1 MRRALEADPEGRN
14 RPLTGLA
21 DRRSFLLRDV
31 VRQGRV
37 LMAIRTLAA
46 AASLLLFASP
56 AVAATPGIG
65 EQVTDTTFTTA
76 YGQSLSMGEL
86 RGQVVV
92 ITYWMSD
99 CGVCDDQLTTL
110 DYYYRQRRNV
120 GLRVLVVS
128 AEDMTDRQL
137 RAAFKGKLIHPIAS
151 IRGPFEPSRSFP
163 TIYVIDRNGQVR
175 HILTKTVNID
185 QLNQILVPLLKQPQ
199 P

>member
-1 MRRALEADPEGRN
+1 MVIRA
-14 RPLTGLA
+14 
-21 DRRSFLLRDV
+21 V
-31 VRQGRV
+31 
-37 LMAIRTLAA
+37 AA
-46 AASLLLFASP
+46 ALSLLLVASP
-56 AVAATPGIG
+56 AVAATPSVGA
-65 EQVTDTTFTTA
+65 QVTDTTFTTA
-76 YGQSLSMGEL
+76 YGQSLSMSDL

-99 CGVCDDQLTTL
+99 CGVCDD
-110 DYYYRQRRNV
+110 YYYRQRRNV

-128 AEDMTDRQL
+128 ADDMTDRQL

-163 TIYVIDRNGQVR
+163 TTYVIDRNGQVR
-175 HILTKTVNID
+175 HILTKTVDID